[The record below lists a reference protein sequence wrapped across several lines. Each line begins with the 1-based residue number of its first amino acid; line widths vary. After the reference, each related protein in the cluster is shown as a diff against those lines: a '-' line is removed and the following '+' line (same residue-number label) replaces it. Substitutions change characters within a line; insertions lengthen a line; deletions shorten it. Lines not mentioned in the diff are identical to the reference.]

1 MDFRMLN
8 SEDPSYHPTS
18 AERPSNVSV
27 MRRILQDAQA
37 LTDANLQGP
46 CTAVSPTLRTNLSQ
60 KAPVGLVLDLIL
72 LLKSIRI
79 QDHIF
84 IA

>member
-27 MRRILQDAQA
+27 MRRIQDAQA
-37 LTDANLQGP
+37 LTDANLQGWL
-46 CTAVSPTLRTNLSQ
+46 TVYAGGSFDSV
-60 KAPVGLVLDLIL
+60 
-72 LLKSIRI
+72 
-79 QDHIF
+79 F
-84 IA
+84 